1 MGTRTPKT
9 ARKLG
14 IQKETLRKLQL
25 RSLSDDD
32 LRAVPGGITGTCT
45 LEHCGM
51 PSHCNQC

>member
-25 RSLSDDD
+25 RTLSDDE
-32 LRAVPGGITGTCT
+32 LRVVPGGITGTCT

-51 PSHCNQC
+51 PSHCGC